1 MPPEDPMQEEAVP
14 QDVPSFPPE
23 LPAPPDPARLPLPPP
38 ARPAPGVRLL
48 RGAVYAVPDG
58 SRPLETDLWLPEPAD
73 GPLPVVV
80 FVHGGGWRTGLR
92 NDLGPRFR
100 HWRPGPFAR
109 LAASGLAVVCP
120 DYRLSGEARH
130 PAQLDDL
137 RALLVWLRD
146 RAGELGLD
154 PDRVVLWGESAGGH
168 LAALTALTAGAA
180 GPGGP
185 AATVR
190 GCVTWYAPTDL
201 TRLAEDHRPGRFDPE
216 DPASREALLLGA
228 APATAPGPARDASP
242 ALRVTPAA
250 PPFLLLHGT
259 EDQLVPCAQSD
270 RLTTALR
277 AAGVPV
283 EQVRVPGANHLWVG
297 LAEEEVERVFA
308 RTAGFVSRHC
318 ARETEGPAAGQTEG
332 QTEGQTGGQ
341 EDNPLGIRSSEEP

>member
-1 MPPEDPMQEEAVP
+1 MPSEDPMQEEVVS
-14 QDVPSFPPE
+14 QDAPSFPAQ

-38 ARPAPGVRLL
+38 ARPEPGVRLL

-92 NDLGPRFR
+92 DDPGPRFR

-109 LAASGLAVVCP
+109 LAGSGVAVVCP

-168 LAALTALTAGAA
+168 LAALTALTRAAA
-180 GPGGP
+180 GTGGP
-185 AATVR
+185 AVTVR

-201 TRLAEDHRPGRFDPE
+201 TRLAEDHPPGRFDPW
-216 DPASREALLLGA
+216 DAASREALLLGA
-228 APATAPGPARDASP
+228 APAAAPGPARDASP

-259 EDQLVPCAQSD
+259 EDELVPCAQSD
-270 RLTTALR
+270 RLAAALR

-283 EQVRVPGANHLWVG
+283 EQVRVPGANHLWLG

-308 RTAGFVSRHC
+308 RTAGFVARHC
-318 ARETEGPAAGQTEG
+318 ARETE
-332 QTEGQTGGQ
+332 GQ